1 MVETE
6 EKSFSH
12 PNIDDLLPGDLLA
25 DDETVIFAIKPSLW
39 AIAFVSFRTV
49 AIASLLPLLVLL
61 DKIFSWGFLSGN
73 YRLYIIEVY
82 GLVVLGRVGV
92 ALLQWASRTYVLT
105 DRRVIRIRGVLTIDI
120 FQSSLARIQ
129 NTFLVL
135 TLPQRFFGL
144 GDIEFTTAGTGGVE
158 AVWRHLKNPL
168 PIHHQ
173 LLRAMNAAANQK
185 QNQPEET
192 PDAQDGL

>member
-1 MVETE
+1 MDETE

-12 PNIDDLLPGDLLA
+12 PNIDELLPGDLLA

-49 AIASLLPLLVLL
+49 AVASVLALLT
-61 DKIFSWGFLSGN
+61 
-73 YRLYIIEVY
+73 YILGPAFHLGKY
-82 GLVVLGRVGV
+82 GLYLIELCGFVVLGRVGF

-105 DRRVIRIRGVLTIDI
+105 DRRIIRIRGVLTIDI
-120 FQSSLARIQ
+120 FQSSLTRIQ
-129 NTFLVL
+129 NTFMVL
-135 TLPQRFFGL
+135 TLPERLFGL

-173 LLRAMNAAANQK
+173 LLRAMNAAANQNP
-185 QNQPEET
+185 NQADNSLE
-192 PDAQDGL
+192 A

>member
-39 AIAFVSFRTV
+39 SIAFVSFRTV
-49 AIASLLPLLVLL
+49 AVASLLALGTYILGPAFHLGVY
-61 DKIFSWGFLSGN
+61 G
-73 YRLYIIEVY
+73 LYIIELC
-82 GLVVLGRVGV
+82 GFVVLGRVGL

-120 FQSSLARIQ
+120 FQSSLTRIQ
-129 NTFLVL
+129 NTFMVL
-135 TLPQRFFGL
+135 TLPARFFGL
-144 GDIEFTTAGTGGVE
+144 GDIEFTTAGTGGIE

-173 LLRAMNAAANQK
+173 LLRAMNTAANQ
-185 QNQPEET
+185 NQLPSDGTPE
-192 PDAQDGL
+192 AQDGL